1 MQLPSSTARSITVN
15 IKNKIS
21 VTEPKS
27 TFTQED
33 VLGNGNGFVF
43 EHDS

>member
-1 MQLPSSTARSITVN
+1 MQFPSPTARSITIS
-15 IKNKIS
+15 IKNEIS
-21 VTEPKS
+21 ITKQKS

-33 VLGNGNGFVF
+33 VLGNGNGIVF

>member
-1 MQLPSSTARSITVN
+1 MHFPSPTSRSITISN
-15 IKNKIS
+15 KNKIS
-21 VTEPKS
+21 VTKQKS

-33 VLGNGNGFVF
+33 VLVNGNGIVL

>member
-1 MQLPSSTARSITVN
+1 MQLSSSTARSITIN
-15 IKNKIS
+15 IKNKVSI
-21 VTEPKS
+21 TKQKS

-33 VLGNGNGFVF
+33 VLGNGNGIVL